1 MTLSDVYLL
10 IRKITVG
17 VILVLIPL
25 ALIAGGIWLAWQI
38 VNRL

>member
-1 MTLSDVYLL
+1 MTLSDVILL

-25 ALIAGGIWLAWQI
+25 ALIAGGIWLAWQWI
-38 VNRL
+38 H